1 MYTSESSANFN
12 KGNIGRF
19 TMVVTRIASPS
30 LKRNKIEKCPKDI
43 LREREKERERERER
57 ERESA
62 ISKKCAPPVKNF
74 IF

>member
-1 MYTSESSANFN
+1 
-12 KGNIGRF
+12 
-19 TMVVTRIASPS
+19 MVVTRIASPS